1 MLLMVITIV
10 HIHSLYSL
18 PPLAIVR
25 IFIISGIVI
34 KMSEKKFDV
43 GELVVVVVDKKY
55 RTARVLIV
63 IIRSNN

>member
-1 MLLMVITIV
+1 MVITIV

-43 GELVVVVVDKKY
+43 GELVVVDKKY

>member
-1 MLLMVITIV
+1 MLMVITIV

-43 GELVVVVVDKKY
+43 GELVVVVVVDKKY

>member
-43 GELVVVVVDKKY
+43 GELVVVDKKY

>member
-1 MLLMVITIV
+1 MVITIV

-34 KMSEKKFDV
+34 KISEKKFDV

>member
-1 MLLMVITIV
+1 MVITIV

>member
-1 MLLMVITIV
+1 MLMVITIV

>member
-1 MLLMVITIV
+1 MVITIV
-10 HIHSLYSL
+10 HINSLYSL

-43 GELVVVVVDKKY
+43 GELVVVVVVDKKY